1 MNSRKIALLL
11 VLTMLL
17 GSLLSGC
24 GVKYEEST
32 LNEAP
37 ENDINDFA
45 FFNEYLQPTETVI
58 TYATVIR
65 FLGNA
70 ELVKNISNEKDLVI
84 DEYTKNGKKIE
95 VYYSLGDKTR
105 ISAPEG
111 EYKAYD
117 MYGNPIEIGGKITVT
132 NSPVYIVY

>member
-1 MNSRKIALLL
+1 MTHNNRMDWLC
-11 VLTMLL
+11 V
-17 GSLLSGC
+17 
-24 GVKYEEST
+24 
-32 LNEAP
+32 
-37 ENDINDFA
+37 
-45 FFNEYLQPTETVI
+45 TVF
-58 TYATVIR
+58 Y
-65 FLGNA
+65 NKN
-70 ELVKNISNEKDLVI
+70 KNISNEKDLVI